1 MFSDSGLASQL
12 GTKQETEGVCI
23 VLELCDKFLTKHF
36 IIFIQTLQ
44 NISLTGLQSHPVAV
58 FILKELHL
66 TKERKEKMEKPAIS
80 WKALEHLDHRSA
92 CALIMK
98 APS

>member
-12 GTKQETEGVCI
+12 GTKQESEGVRV

-36 IIFIQTLQ
+36 IIFIQTLWC
-44 NISLTGLQSHPVAV
+44 ISLTGLQSHPVAV

-66 TKERKEKMEKPAIS
+66 TKGRKEKWKNQQPHGKP
-80 WKALEHLDHRSA
+80 WNTQLTVQLVH
-92 CALIMK
+92 
-98 APS
+98 